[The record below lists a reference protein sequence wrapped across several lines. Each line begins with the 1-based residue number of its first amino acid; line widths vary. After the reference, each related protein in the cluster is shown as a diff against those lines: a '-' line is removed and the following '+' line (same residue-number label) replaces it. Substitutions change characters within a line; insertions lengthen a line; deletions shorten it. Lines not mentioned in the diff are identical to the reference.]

1 MTDLSN
7 ILALLTE
14 NLEKIGIKAMLAAN
28 YAYALIHL
36 CLSSLIRVRA
46 ITYIYPP

>member
-1 MTDLSN
+1 MTDLSD
-7 ILALLTE
+7 ILALLT
-14 NLEKIGIKAMLAAN
+14 NKLEKIGINAMPVAG

-46 ITYIYPP
+46 IAYIYSR

>member
-14 NLEKIGIKAMLAAN
+14 NLEKIGINAI
-28 YAYALIHL
+28 ALIHL

-46 ITYIYPP
+46 IAYIYSR